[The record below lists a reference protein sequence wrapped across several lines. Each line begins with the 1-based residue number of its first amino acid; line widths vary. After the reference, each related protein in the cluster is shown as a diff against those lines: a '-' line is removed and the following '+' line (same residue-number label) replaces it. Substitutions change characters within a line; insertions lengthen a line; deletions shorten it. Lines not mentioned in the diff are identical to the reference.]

1 MLFSK
6 PNNQSQI
13 QDAAKC
19 GQNTWF
25 LDSSNEYKTEKS
37 RCACGQTGN
46 GCAYMRVIWGG
57 GGGSFYLT
65 PLCLSNVR
73 IDLAIGRGRGREK
86 GLVDVCVGYVTCGYD

>member
-1 MLFSK
+1 MH
-6 PNNQSQI
+6 
-13 QDAAKC
+13 
-19 GQNTWF
+19 
-25 LDSSNEYKTEKS
+25 
-37 RCACGQTGN
+37 ACGQTGN
-46 GCAYMRVIWGG
+46 GRAHVHVHW